1 MTDDDNATRVG
12 TDDDTATLVVDSET
26 IIKRGADHVKAR
38 AHEPVRQNAEI
49 LAWLTKI
56 ESPAKT
62 ALFDPSSRFPT
73 VITVNPILFMK
84 SGLEKERLRLIQDLE
99 NDFGIQLNSRA
110 GVTAERLRHQD
121 APINVLNEVQPQDF
135 TLPIL
140 RGLRA
145 AAGHFEQILGK
156 RRAGSARRGVAQ
168 EIKTVGAVTWALAGS
183 QISPTVLGRYF
194 EQSRLF
200 NLYISAPRT
209 SINVNGTA
217 SEVSDDIQ
225 YRATHELAHGLL
237 GYAQSHFTDRLWG
250 DQEPPPVING
260 RTTENPERDFEFS
273 IQAYFFDTELLAS
286 RWPRRYAFVNK
297 LEAKYPQ
304 ILDIDKK
311 RGSSPGILT
320 KEIIEELPPHEISN
334 FMRQVGSWTEDG
346 KRYFSWK
353 EQPVTP
359 YGRTNP
365 AEDFA
370 ETAVAYFMNN
380 GLLRGEAPHRAMFLD
395 EIISGWS
402 RKRPVDTV
410 AVRGTFSSLR
420 AVVLRGRSQSGNVNT
435 LGRIPGSDIVQDFEL
450 DGDIIT
456 IGDTAAGLL
465 ASRASNVYTPFEE
478 FFQNEAV
485 RRGMSPSE
493 LETRMYA
500 PGPVL
505 VGIGLERPRALL
517 SEVYGE
523 LAAQGM
529 PGVCGE
535 TSKRLLSITSV
546 STAREVR
553 GLDGLFEELAR
564 PGNVNLRVLTLGH
577 SFFAEKRGGMLRVL
591 QSYVG
596 NFSLV
601 DDFGRGMRISV
612 EEFSGKLRDIVSAYH
627 GEVAAGRPVGSFVH
641 SAEVELFGGK
651 LFSVKDFGA
660 GGGLDHT
667 LQVEVAT
674 DLRDAGGQR
683 QALDELLNANVDG
696 VRLADAWDGVQRSSE
711 PVHRWMFRNVGWSPL
726 ELDSD
731 VELLDPVAGVGGVD
745 SVDPLISAEDLV
757 SGSGDGG
764 VPSRAAV

>member
-1 MTDDDNATRVG
+1 MSGTPNSAATSSPAATQPQANADEGNRAHIPSAVSKPAATETATTTRPLFGTEQPSVPRTRTQSAPQLDLDSPPRRPVTTSGDLTIATINGDDNAPQTDQVSTAADTGQPDGLPQTSATDTSEHALGTMTDDDNVTRVG
-12 TDDDTATLVVDSET
+12 TDDDTATLVADSET
-26 IIKRGADHVKAR
+26 ITKRGADHVKAR
-38 AHEPVRQNAEI
+38 AHEPVRQHAEI

-99 NDFGIQLNSRA
+99 NDFGIQLDSRA
-110 GVTAERLRHQD
+110 GVTAERLRHLD

-156 RRAGSARRGVAQ
+156 RRAGSVRRGVAQ
-168 EIKTVGAVTWALAGS
+168 EVKTVGAVTWALAGS

-194 EQSRLF
+194 EKSRLF

-260 RTTENPERDFEFS
+260 RATENPERDFEFS
-273 IQAYFFDTELLAS
+273 IQAYFFDTELLVS

-297 LEAKYPQ
+297 LEVKYPQ

-311 RGSSPGILT
+311 RGSSPGIVT

-334 FMRQVGSWTEDG
+334 FMRQVGSWTGDG
-346 KRYFSWK
+346 KRYFPWK

-380 GLLRGEAPHRAMFLD
+380 GLLRGEAPQRAMFLD

-420 AVVLRGRSQSGNVNT
+420 AVVLRGRSQSGNENT
-435 LGRIPGSDIVQDFEL
+435 LGRIPGSAIVQDFAP

-456 IGDTAAGLL
+456 IGDTAARPL
-465 ASRASNVYTPFEE
+465 APPASNAYAPFEE

-493 LETRMYA
+493 LETRMY
-500 PGPVL
+500 
-505 VGIGLERPRALL
+505 
-517 SEVYGE
+517 
-523 LAAQGM
+523 
-529 PGVCGE
+529 
-535 TSKRLLSITSV
+535 
-546 STAREVR
+546 
-553 GLDGLFEELAR
+553 
-564 PGNVNLRVLTLGH
+564 
-577 SFFAEKRGGMLRVL
+577 
-591 QSYVG
+591 
-596 NFSLV
+596 
-601 DDFGRGMRISV
+601 
-612 EEFSGKLRDIVSAYH
+612 
-627 GEVAAGRPVGSFVH
+627 
-641 SAEVELFGGK
+641 
-651 LFSVKDFGA
+651 
-660 GGGLDHT
+660 
-667 LQVEVAT
+667 
-674 DLRDAGGQR
+674 
-683 QALDELLNANVDG
+683 
-696 VRLADAWDGVQRSSE
+696 
-711 PVHRWMFRNVGWSPL
+711 
-726 ELDSD
+726 
-731 VELLDPVAGVGGVD
+731 
-745 SVDPLISAEDLV
+745 
-757 SGSGDGG
+757 
-764 VPSRAAV
+764 